1 MIHTSRQLKDKVRNI
16 THGNNEMAQMLIRN
30 FVMER
35 FLERVSKS
43 EYNKNFILK
52 GGMLVASIVGIETR
66 ATMDIDTTVRALPLN
81 QEDSERI
88 IKEIL
93 EVQTEDGMNFE
104 IVKISDIM
112 TDFEYPGIRMMVEG
126 RLDRLRQRI
135 KIDISTDD
143 VITPS
148 AIQYDYKLMFEDRSI
163 EIMTYTPETLISE
176 KVQTILARSIATTRM
191 RDYYDVYEITC
202 NPLVKIDEKLLREA
216 FDATCRKRETI
227 FELAQAQKIL
237 KLIMDDVELPVLWDR
252 YKKENF
258 YVGNLEWETVC
269 KTVCRYIETALIDKC
284 KI

>member
-93 EVQTEDGMNFE
+93 EVQIEDGMNFE

-148 AIQYDYKLMFEDRSI
+148 AIKYDYKLMFEDRSI

-191 RDYYDVYEITC
+191 RDYYDVYEITG
-202 NPLVKIDEKLLREA
+202 NPLVNIDEKLLREA

>member
-93 EVQTEDGMNFE
+93 EVQIEDGMNFE

-216 FDATCRKRETI
+216 FDATCRKRETM

-284 KI
+284 RI

>member
-1 MIHTSRQLKDKVRNI
+1 MKNGEMKD
-16 THGNNEMAQMLIRN
+16 
-30 FVMER
+30 
-35 FLERVSKS
+35 S
-43 EYNKNFILK
+43 EQKFK
-52 GGMLVASIVGIETR
+52 GGMLVTSIVGIETR

-93 EVQTEDGMNFE
+93 EVQIEDGMNFE

-148 AIQYDYKLMFEDRSI
+148 AIKYDYKLMFEDRSI

-227 FELAQAQKIL
+227 FELAQTQKIL
-237 KLIMDDVELPVLWDR
+237 KLISDDVELPVLWDR